1 MTNAAFKKMGP
12 KKGRK
17 NVRKLE
23 IPASDIQRTRE
34 EREQRGRGRRQ
45 RTNSGWRLVREREEA
60 RRKGTPQSHTEEG
73 VAEKRPKTETIDSAI
88 DTEAGGEAGT
98 SQL

>member
-1 MTNAAFKKMGP
+1 MLLLKKMGP

-34 EREQRGRGRRQ
+34 EREQR
-45 RTNSGWRLVREREEA
+45 ER
-60 RRKGTPQSHTEEG
+60 K
-73 VAEKRPKTETIDSAI
+73 KTENEQWVATG
-88 DTEAGGEAGT
+88 EGKGG
-98 SQL
+98 SQEKGNSTVTHRRGSGRKETKN